1 MVRNII
7 RVERKRIL
15 SNRTFIIIISLS
27 LIFSIFKVMSLFKG
41 YNIYDS
47 SGNIEIK
54 AWENLKQSKEKNN
67 KLLDEKL
74 LKDVINRVD
83 KSRYLYNSNLVRLVS
98 SNFKEKKFS
107 EITEKDIEDFYEK
120 RIKNI
125 NENTKKSLIKY
136 TKEQLNFIDL
146 EAKKLKEPIDISYAE
161 GWKNLNNYMTDF
173 VLVIIIVISIIII
186 PVFAIDQKTKMKELY
201 ESTKNGKKL
210 LIKCRVIVSIEVGLI
225 LYITSVFIFSII
237 ILTVFGVEG
246 YNTQIQNSIG
256 YFESIYNI
264 TYFQQY
270 LLNFTLGLV
279 AMLVAVSIVL
289 FVTSV
294 FNQILVGGVIVTFF
308 WITMI
313 TIPKSIFEFHHFLGN
328 FFPYNMTD
336 FNSFYTNNEFY
347 SVFGN
352 IMFRSTV
359 TLFISFIIFLI
370 FTIGSIAISNKRLLK
385 KMR

>member
-15 SNRTFIIIISLS
+15 RNRTFIIIISLS
-27 LIFSIFKVMSLFKG
+27 LIFSIFKVISLFKG

-54 AWENLKQSKEKNN
+54 AGENLKQSKEKNN

-74 LKDVINRVD
+74 LKDIINRVD

-107 EITEKDIEDFYEK
+107 EITEKDIKDFYEK

-136 TKEQLNFIDL
+136 TKEQLNFIDS

-210 LIKCRVIVSIEVGLI
+210 LIKCRAIVSIEVGLI

-246 YNTQIQNSIG
+246 YNTQIQSSIG

-264 TYFQQY
+264 TYS
-270 LLNFTLGLV
+270 
-279 AMLVAVSIVL
+279 A
-289 FVTSV
+289 
-294 FNQILVGGVIVTFF
+294 
-308 WITMI
+308 
-313 TIPKSIFEFHHFLGN
+313 
-328 FFPYNMTD
+328 
-336 FNSFYTNNEFY
+336 
-347 SVFGN
+347 
-352 IMFRSTV
+352 
-359 TLFISFIIFLI
+359 ISFKLYTRTCSNACCSFHSIICYICF
-370 FTIGSIAISNKRLLK
+370 
-385 KMR
+385 